1 MFKPP
6 RGIKYEI
13 ISEEELRKAMDE
25 DDRLADIAARRIAL
39 QQHVKDLRK
48 EVNDMKAKHKKS
60 FWSLYKAEADL
71 LKAKMK
77 AAESDIKLKNSWTK
91 RTWELFKL
99 LKFKKLKNGRLNK
112 RD

>member
-6 RGIKYEI
+6 RGIKFEV
-13 ISEEELRKAMDE
+13 ISEEELQKAMDE
-25 DDRLADIAARRIAL
+25 DDHLADIAAKRIAL
-39 QQHVKDLRK
+39 KKHVDDLRRD
-48 EVNDMKAKHKKS
+48 VSDLKAKHKKS

-71 LKAKMK
+71 VKGKMR
-77 AAESDIKLKNSWTK
+77 AGESDIKLKNSWTK

-99 LKFKKLKNGRLNK
+99 LKFKKLKNGRLK